1 MRRIFALAPST
12 IALIVVALIVVALP
26 VRSAGIAVSFAGEG
40 NTTLAPAHEPA
51 LVAVNRADGRATEPD
66 VPARA
71 RFLHAK
77 ATPTGR
83 VHAPRANPADGA
95 RSTVAL
101 AVDRASLELTAH
113 RDPCAS
119 VDARQNGVAA
129 PGQPA
134 PASRAPPIG

>member
-1 MRRIFALAPST
+1 MRRTFALAPST
-12 IALIVVALIVVALP
+12 IALIVVALLAS
-26 VRSAGIAVSFAGEG
+26 SAGIAVSFGGEA
-40 NTTLAPAHEPA
+40 NARLARAHEPA
-51 LVAVNRADGRATEPD
+51 PATVNRADGQATEPG

-83 VHAPRANPADGA
+83 VHAPRANPADGV
-95 RSTVAL
+95 RSTVAVG
-101 AVDRASLELTAH
+101 VDRASLELTAR
-113 RDPCAS
+113 RDPGAS
-119 VDARQNGVAA
+119 VDARQDGVAA

>member
-1 MRRIFALAPST
+1 MRRTFALAPST
-12 IALIVVALIVVALP
+12 IALIVVALLAS
-26 VRSAGIAVSFAGEG
+26 SAGMAVSFAGEA
-40 NTTLAPAHEPA
+40 NARLARAHEPA
-51 LVAVNRADGRATEPD
+51 PATVNRADGQTTEPD

-101 AVDRASLELTAH
+101 GVDRASLELTTR
-113 RDPCAS
+113 RDPGAS
-119 VDARQNGVAA
+119 VDARQNGVAS